1 LDGIGA
7 KEVFRSGEGKI
18 NSLGRKMKRGL
29 IELLKNSNSYVNSV
43 NHIGESM
50 DGGKILTHGL
60 ISCWTIGML
69 MRGGE
74 IQINDTTFCDYSMG
88 ENMSGGEIKINHRI
102 GGESPSTYP
111 WSKSEGSSIGK
122 NMSRGMIYIKG
133 DVSNCSLGENMSG
146 GEIVIEGRYN
156 SDRKTDERSEDI
168 NIHIGRSMS
177 GGRIIIKGQVYKYWK
192 GKEFIPLPTER
203 IGGRMT
209 GGTITLEK
217 YCYRGSTSLYRR
229 PKFLKDPNSVNSLL
243 ELFSNY
249 IPGGWFMPNI
259 YAKRLVLEK

>member
-1 LDGIGA
+1 MEKG
-7 KEVFRSGEGKI
+7 SGQSGQ
-18 NSLGRKMKRGL
+18 R
-29 IELLKNSNSYVNSV
+29 LLY
-43 NHIGESM
+43 
-50 DGGKILTHGL
+50 ILNNIL
-60 ISCWTIGML
+60 NML
-69 MRGGE
+69 
-74 IQINDTTFCDYSMG
+74 
-88 ENMSGGEIKINHRI
+88 
-102 GGESPSTYP
+102 
-111 WSKSEGSSIGK
+111 
-122 NMSRGMIYIKG
+122 
-133 DVSNCSLGENMSG
+133 
-146 GEIVIEGRYN
+146 N